1 MVFQGEVLPIGALL
15 ERAQTAPVYEPGA
28 GVGVRHT
35 AADNAAR
42 CTVLLAAGDT
52 AEACWRFGIL
62 QTLDDYASTLRR
74 GGVALAAQVFADDPA
89 PTGSVQL
96 DAAFAALADHLAG
109 RDGWT
114 APAWALDPARRA
126 DGWYPAVPAIFRAEA
141 EQDSPRA
148 FRQRGIFV
156 TGRSLDRA

>member
-15 ERAQTAPVYEPGA
+15 ERAQAAPAYKPSA

-35 AADNAAR
+35 AAENAAR
-42 CTVLLAAGDT
+42 CAVLLAAGDT
-52 AEACWRFGIL
+52 AEAGWRFGIL
-62 QTLDDYASTLRR
+62 QTLDDYASTFRR
-74 GGVALAAQVFADDPA
+74 GGVTLAAEVFSEEPA
-89 PTGSVQL
+89 STGSARL
-96 DAAFAALADHLAG
+96 DAAFAALADHLAE

-114 APAWALDPARRA
+114 APAWSLDPARRT

-141 EQDSPRA
+141 ERDSPRA
-148 FRQRGIFV
+148 FRQRGILV